1 MPEGLYLH
9 EESLLLALRDHD
21 GKIAMGTQ
29 YGFALGGAI
38 LAELLLSERVV
49 VEEQK
54 RRMFLKLIDDTPFG
68 DNVLDECLTKVAQA
82 PRRAQLSNWVSRFAH
97 LKQLKNRIGAGLCQ
111 KGILKE
117 TEDRVLWLFRRK
129 LFPEVNPAPERHV
142 LKRLENAI
150 FGDASSVTPR
160 TTVLLSLMNNSGVLR
175 VNFDPKAL
183 KKQKK
188 RIEQIING
196 DLAGRATKQ
205 AIQAMQAAVVVAAVL
220 PSMIAVSS

>member
-1 MPEGLYLH
+1 MPDDLYLH

-49 VEEQK
+49 VEEDRK
-54 RRMFLKLIDDTPFG
+54 RKFLRLIDDTPFG
-68 DNVLDECLTKVAQA
+68 DEILDECLTKVSQS

-97 LKQLKNRIGAGLCQ
+97 LKQLKNRIGLGLCR
-111 KGILKE
+111 KGILKA

-129 LFPEVNPAPERHV
+129 LFPEVNPAPERRV
-142 LKRLENAI
+142 LKRLEAAI
-150 FGDASSVTPR
+150 FGKASSVTPR
-160 TTVLLSLMNNSGVLR
+160 TTVLLSLMNSSGVLK
-175 VNFDPKAL
+175 VNFDRKEL

-196 DLAGRATKQ
+196 DLAGRATKE
-205 AIQAMQAAVVVAAVL
+205 AIQAMQAAVIVAAVL
-220 PSMIAVSS
+220 PSIISTTT